1 MPKLQFIHLEPY
13 TGKSY
18 NNPVNVMKNDKKFT
32 DQIEGGDFI
41 VTAEYLPKA
50 ETEGS
55 AVKAAL
61 LSLKEVPSA
70 VTVADNSL
78 GVAMSSL
85 AASVVLL
92 QAGIGT
98 ICQVVTRDRNR
109 IALQSDLLG
118 AAALGIRNILCLSGY
133 HQTLTDS
140 PESANVYDL
149 DSTQLINMVKKM
161 RENGELL
168 NGEKI
173 DGPFPI
179 IAGAVANPYLKPVE
193 LSIIR
198 LTQKVEAGADFIQ
211 TRAVF
216 DIDEFKKWL
225 DAAREAGI
233 ADKTA
238 ILAGVFPLESA
249 EEAELLCNK
258 YTEFQIPASVI
269 ARLKSAGDK
278 QAQKKEGM
286 AICFETI
293 NKIINMPGLRG
304 IHILSGGKEESIPEI
319 LSASGLSGKR

>member
-1 MPKLQFIHLEPY
+1 
-13 TGKSY
+13 
-18 NNPVNVMKNDKKFT
+18 MKNDKKFT

-70 VTVADNSL
+70 VTVPDNSI
-78 GVAMSSL
+78 GVALSSL
-85 AASVVLL
+85 AASILLL
-92 QAGIGT
+92 QAGVEP

-118 AAALGIRNILCLSGY
+118 AAALGIRNMLCLSGY

-149 DSTQLINMVKKM
+149 DSTQLINMIQKM

-173 DGPFPI
+173 GGPFPI
-179 IAGAVANPYLKPVE
+179 IAGAVANPYLKPIE
-193 LSIIR
+193 LNIIR
-198 LTQKVEAGADFIQ
+198 LAQKVEAGADFIQ
-211 TRAVF
+211 TIAVF
-216 DIDEFKKWL
+216 DVDEFKQWL

-249 EEAELLCNK
+249 EEAESLCSK

-269 ARLKSAGDK
+269 ERLKSAGDK

-286 AICFETI
+286 AICIETI
-293 NKIINMPGLRG
+293 NKIMNMNGLHG